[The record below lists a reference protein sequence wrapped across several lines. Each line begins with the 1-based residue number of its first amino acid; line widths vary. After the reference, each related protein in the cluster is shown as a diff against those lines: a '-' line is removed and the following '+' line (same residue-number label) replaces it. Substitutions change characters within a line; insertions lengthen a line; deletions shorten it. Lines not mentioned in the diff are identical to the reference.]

1 MLFDTH
7 AHLDADAFDNDREE
21 LIASLPEKGL
31 GLVMNPGC
39 DLPSSREAVALA
51 ERYDFL
57 YAAVGSHPDAA
68 DQVNE
73 EVLEEYRKLCKLHPK
88 VKAIGE
94 IGLDYHYE
102 DIPREIQQKAFRM
115 QMALAK
121 ELDLPVI
128 VHEREAH
135 QDGLA
140 IVDEFPEVT
149 GVFHCYSGSLEMA
162 RELIKRGWYIGFTG
176 VLTFKN
182 ARKAVEVASAI
193 PLDCL
198 VLETDCPYMAP
209 EPFRGRR
216 NDPGK
221 LYRMAER
228 LAELRGLSVEEIHR
242 ATMENGKRLYRM
254 ICPPAPLLFGGAL
267 CSAAIR
273 LRIFCNDTCVF
284 SVNLY
289 QKHFFAKIKEKN
301 EKNICNF
308 FLPVVY

>member
-7 AHLDADAFDNDREE
+7 AHLDDRAFDVDRET
-21 LIASLPEKGL
+21 LLTQLPIEGV

-39 DLPSSREAVALA
+39 SRASSLAAIDLANRFDYV
-51 ERYDFL
+51 

-68 DQVNE
+68 DEINE
-73 EVLEEYRKLCKLHPK
+73 AVLQQYRALCLENPK

-102 DIPREIQQKAFRM
+102 DIPRDVQKKAFRA
-115 QMALAK
+115 QMALAQ
-121 ELDLPVI
+121 ELGLPVI

-135 QDGLA
+135 EDGMK
-140 IVDEFPEVT
+140 IVEEFPGVS

-162 RELIKRGWYIGFTG
+162 KWLIARGWYIGFGG

-182 ARKAVEVASAI
+182 ARKALEVAGSI
-193 PLDCL
+193 PIERI

-221 LYRMAER
+221 LYRVAEK
-228 LAELRGLSVEEIHR
+228 LAELRGLTVAEIQ
-242 ATMENGKRLYRM
+242 AITTENGKTLYRM
-254 ICPPAPLLFGGAL
+254 
-267 CSAAIR
+267 
-273 LRIFCNDTCVF
+273 
-284 SVNLY
+284 
-289 QKHFFAKIKEKN
+289 
-301 EKNICNF
+301 
-308 FLPVVY
+308 